1 MQKYTIRHII
11 STPEE
16 VYIDI
21 SRRQTIREDFKG
33 TTYHSNYKNLISNPI
48 NAFLKLSTR
57 YSC

>member
-21 SRRQTIREDFKG
+21 SRRQTIREDFKEQH
-33 TTYHSNYKNLISNPI
+33 TTAIIKILYQIQLTH
-48 NAFLKLSTR
+48 F
-57 YSC
+57 